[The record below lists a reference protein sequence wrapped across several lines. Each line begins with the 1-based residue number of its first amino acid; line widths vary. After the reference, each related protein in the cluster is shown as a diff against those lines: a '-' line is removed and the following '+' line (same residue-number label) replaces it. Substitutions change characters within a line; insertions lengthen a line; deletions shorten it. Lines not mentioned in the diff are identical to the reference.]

1 MQHISVSETRALL
14 EETGRGIVLLDC
26 REPWE
31 LEVAS
36 IAGTVNIPMSELVGR
51 ITELDAEAEIIVL
64 CHHGIRSQ
72 SVTAYLEEQDFSHV
86 SNMSGG
92 IDAWSREID
101 SAVPRY

>member
-1 MQHISVSETRALL
+1 MRHISVSETRALR
-14 EETGRGIVLLDC
+14 EDTGRDIVLVDC

-51 ITELDAEAEIIVL
+51 IAELDAEAEIIVL

-72 SVTAYLEEQDFSHV
+72 SVTAYLEEHGFSCV
-86 SNMSGG
+86 SNMVGG

-101 SAVPRY
+101 PGVSRY